1 MAAHGSGA
9 AALSKQQGNAR
20 TVLNVDVGGGTSKL
34 ALIQNGEI
42 LETAAINVGGRLVA
56 MDESGNIIRIEPA
69 AMEVAQ
75 SLGMHLT
82 LGAKLDPAGQKR
94 LADALADCL
103 LGAIRREKLSPLAES
118 LMLTPPLESAIHV
131 DAVTFSG
138 GVSEFIYEREDR
150 DFGDLARPLAEA
162 IRSRI
167 TAHVLPAPVEA
178 SGERIRATVIGAS
191 QFTVQVSGNT
201 ISITREDILPIHNL
215 QVIYPRLPDKEQVE
229 SAEMTEAIARG
240 FQRFDL
246 IEGDQPIALAV
257 DWNGMPRYPL
267 LRNLAEGIVRGLP
280 KTLAAGLPL
289 VVVFNNDFGALIGEI
304 VRDEFKV
311 KNDIISID
319 TIGLQEFDYI
329 DIGEVIY
336 PAHVVPVVVK
346 SLVFPEVHGQKAEV
360 LER

>member
-1 MAAHGSGA
+1 
-9 AALSKQQGNAR
+9 
-20 TVLNVDVGGGTSKL
+20 
-34 ALIQNGEI
+34 
-42 LETAAINVGGRLVA
+42 
-56 MDESGNIIRIEPA
+56 
-69 AMEVAQ
+69 
-75 SLGMHLT
+75 
-82 LGAKLDPAGQKR
+82 
-94 LADALADCL
+94 
-103 LGAIRREKLSPLAES
+103 
-118 LMLTPPLESAIHV
+118 
-131 DAVTFSG
+131 
-138 GVSEFIYEREDR
+138 
-150 DFGDLARPLAEA
+150 
-162 IRSRI
+162 
-167 TAHVLPAPVEA
+167 LPAPVEA